1 MAFGRASAGLRSF
14 FRGHGFKGQSMDC
27 PTHQVTQRAVDQA
40 MAAQRHFPAERFG
53 HDTGFE
59 MHAIVALHLHVGP
72 WQAGFDEFTDGFSVQ
87 RAFPYKMNGHSNLPP
102 GTRMSELLPQ
112 TPEPTDA
119 SLAASGRRVVEI
131 EAQALQHLAT
141 RIDGAF
147 SDACKLI
154 LASKGRV
161 VATGMGKS
169 GHIARKIAA
178 TFASTGTPAFYVH
191 PGEAGHGDLGMIT
204 DADVVMALSY
214 SGESDEIL
222 TLLPV
227 LKRQGNAVIA
237 MTGKPQSTLARESDL
252 HLDVSVPAE
261 ACPLDLAPTSSTTAT
276 LAMGDALAVALL
288 EARGFTAD
296 DFARSHPAGSLGRRL
311 LLHITDVMHA
321 GDDVPRVRQEATLSE
336 ALVEMSR
343 KRLGMT
349 AVVDAENRLIGLF
362 TDGDLRRTL
371 DDAALDVRT
380 AMIAD
385 VMTRG
390 PKTIAA
396 DQLAVEAARLM
407 ETYKISGLIVV
418 DDDGHAVG
426 ALNIHDLLRARVV

>member
-1 MAFGRASAGLRSF
+1 M
-14 FRGHGFKGQSMDC
+14 
-27 PTHQVTQRAVDQA
+27 P
-40 MAAQRHFPAERFG
+40 
-53 HDTGFE
+53 
-59 MHAIVALHLHVGP
+59 HA
-72 WQAGFDEFTDGFSVQ
+72 
-87 RAFPYKMNGHSNLPP
+87 LPP
-102 GTRMSELLPQ
+102 TEAF
-112 TPEPTDA
+112 TDA
-119 SLAASGRRVVEI
+119 SLAASGRQVVEI
-131 EAQALQHLAT
+131 EAQALQEMAT
-141 RIDGAF
+141 RIDGGFAA
-147 SDACKLI
+147 ACRLV

-178 TFASTGTPAFYVH
+178 TLASTGTPAFFVH

-204 DADVVMALSY
+204 DADVVLALSY
-214 SGESDEIL
+214 SGESDEVL

-237 MTGKPQSTLARESDL
+237 MTGKPQSTLARAADV
-252 HLDVSVPAE
+252 HLDVSVSVE

-288 EARGFTAD
+288 ESRGFTAD

-321 GDDVPRVRQEATLSE
+321 GDDVPRVQATATLSE

-349 AVVDAENRLIGLF
+349 SVVDGEGRLLGLF

-385 VMTRG
+385 VMTRN
-390 PKTIAA
+390 PRTIAA

-407 ETYKISGLIVV
+407 ETYKISGLVVV
-418 DDDGHAVG
+418 DEAGHAVG